1 MFERMI
7 SLIGKDKF
15 SKLQT
20 TNVLVVGIG
29 GVGGYALEAL
39 ARSGIINISIID
51 YDKIEITNLNRQIIS
66 SNDNIGL
73 NKVDVAKERVLKIN
87 PDLKIAIFNENLTKD
102 NIDSILKNKYDYV
115 IDACDTIDT
124 KVLIIEKSLKYKFKL
139 ISCMGTA
146 NKTNPAL
153 LSITE
158 LSKTNNDPIAKILR
172 KKVKELKIN
181 KKISVVSSTETPIT
195 NKNLGTNSYIPGIAG
210 LLCASYVINDITK
223 K

>member
-51 YDKIEITNLNRQIIS
+51 DDKIEITNLNRQIIS

-181 KKISVVSSTETPIT
+181 KKISVVSSTETPIA

>member
-20 TNVLVVGIG
+20 TNVLVIGIG

-39 ARSGIINISIID
+39 ARSGIMNISIID

-87 PDLKIAIFNENLTKD
+87 PDLKIAIFNENLSEE
-102 NIDSILKNKYDYV
+102 NIDYILENKYDYI

-158 LSKTNNDPIAKILR
+158 LSKTSNDPIAKILR

-181 KKISVVSSTETPIT
+181 KKISVVSSTETPIA

>member
-1 MFERMI
+1 MFERLI

-20 TNVLVVGIG
+20 SNVLVVGIG
-29 GVGGYALEAL
+29 GVGGYSLEAL
-39 ARSGIINISIID
+39 VRSGIMNISIID

-87 PDLKIAIFNENLTKD
+87 PDVNIITFNENLNED
-102 NIDSILKNKYDYV
+102 NIDKILENKYDYI
-115 IDACDTIDT
+115 IDACDTIST
-124 KVLIIEKSLKYKFKL
+124 KVLIIEKSFKHKYKL

-172 KKVKELKIN
+172 KKIKDLKIN
-181 KKISVVSSTETPIT
+181 KKIKVVSSTETPVV
-195 NKNLGTNSYIPGIAG
+195 NQKLGTNSYIPGIAG

>member
-7 SLIGKDKF
+7 SLIGRDKF

-39 ARSGIINISIID
+39 ARSGIMNISIID
-51 YDKIEITNLNRQIIS
+51 YDKIEITNLNRQIIT

-73 NKVDVAKERVLKIN
+73 NKVDVAKERVIKIN
-87 PDLKIAIFNENLTKD
+87 PDIKITIFNKSLNKD
-102 NIDSILKNKYDYV
+102 NIDFILENKYDYI

-146 NKTNPAL
+146 NKTNQAL

-158 LSKTNNDPIAKILR
+158 LSKTSNDPIAKILR
-172 KKVKELKIN
+172 KKIKTLKIN
-181 KKISVVSSTETPIT
+181 KKIYVVSSTEMPIA
-195 NKNLGTNSYIPGIAG
+195 NKILGTNSYIPGIAG

>member
-1 MFERMI
+1 MFERLI

-39 ARSGIINISIID
+39 VRSGIMNISIID
-51 YDKIEITNLNRQIIS
+51 YDKIELSNLNRQIIT

-73 NKVDVAKERVLKIN
+73 TKVDVAKERVLKIN
-87 PDLKIAIFNENLTKD
+87 PESNIITFNENLNEE
-102 NIDSILKNKYDYV
+102 NIDRILENKFDYI
-115 IDACDTIDT
+115 IDACDTIST
-124 KVLIIEKSLKYKFKL
+124 KVLIIEKSLKNKYKL

-158 LSKTNNDPIAKILR
+158 LSKTSNDPIAKILR
-172 KKVKELKIN
+172 KRIKDLKIN
-181 KKISVVSSTETPIT
+181 KKIPVVSSTETPVI
-195 NKNLGTNSYIPGIAG
+195 KQQLGTNSYIPGIAG

>member
-1 MFERMI
+1 MFERLI

-39 ARSGIINISIID
+39 VRSGIMNISIID
-51 YDKIEITNLNRQIIS
+51 YDKIELSNLNRQIIT

-73 NKVDVAKERVLKIN
+73 TKVDVAKERVLKIN
-87 PDLKIAIFNENLTKD
+87 PDANINTFNESLNGD
-102 NIDSILKNKYDYV
+102 NIDRILENKFDYI
-115 IDACDTIDT
+115 IDACDTIST
-124 KVLIIEKSLKYKFKL
+124 KVLIIEKSLKNKYKL

-146 NKTNPAL
+146 NKANPAL

-158 LSKTNNDPIAKILR
+158 LSKTSNDPIAKILR
-172 KKVKELKIN
+172 KKIKDLKIN
-181 KKISVVSSTETPIT
+181 KKIPVVSSTETPVI
-195 NKNLGTNSYIPGIAG
+195 KQQLGTNSYIPGIAG

>member
-15 SKLQT
+15 TKLQT
-20 TNVLVVGIG
+20 YNVLIVGIG

-51 YDKIEITNLNRQIIS
+51 DDKIEISNLNRQIIS
-66 SNDNIGL
+66 SNNNIGL
-73 NKVDVAKERVLKIN
+73 IKVDVAKERVLKIN
-87 PDLKIAIFNENLTKD
+87 PDLNVHTFNENLNKD
-102 NIDSILKNKYDYV
+102 NIDAVLENKYDYI
-115 IDACDTIDT
+115 IDACDTVET
-124 KVLIIEKSLKYKFKL
+124 KVLIIEKSLKYKYKF

-158 LSKTNNDPIAKILR
+158 LAKTNNDPIAKILR
-172 KKVKELKIN
+172 KRVKELKIN
-181 KKISVVSSTETPIT
+181 KKIPVVSSSETPIAS
-195 NKNLGTNSYIPGIAG
+195 KELGTNSYIPGIAG